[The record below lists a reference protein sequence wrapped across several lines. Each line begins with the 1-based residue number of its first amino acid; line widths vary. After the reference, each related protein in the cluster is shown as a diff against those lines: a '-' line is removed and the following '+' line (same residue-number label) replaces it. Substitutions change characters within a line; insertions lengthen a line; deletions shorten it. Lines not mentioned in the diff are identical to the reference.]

1 MNSDTANHNRNH
13 NHKIKEITVS
23 MDGFLFFFC
32 LGIFVVNE
40 ISPTSPVHAAQS
52 TIICIKSTEVS
63 NMLRPIKCQNQ
74 DQCRCSASAST
85 SGYASACAARY
96 QYYYQCLCYLVP
108 VPMSVL
114 LSVQVVLRI
123 TQVPQ

>member
-23 MDGFLFFFC
+23 MELFFSVWGF
-32 LGIFVVNE
+32 FVVNE

-63 NMLRPIKCQNQ
+63 NMLRPIKYQNQ

-85 SGYASACAARY
+85 SGYANARAA
-96 QYYYQCLCYLVP
+96 
-108 VPMSVL
+108 
-114 LSVQVVLRI
+114 
-123 TQVPQ
+123 